1 MSLKFSR
8 QRESIR
14 GNLMNRT
21 DHPTADMI
29 YSDIRRIYPNIS
41 LGTVYRNL
49 ALLHEQGEIG
59 KITTTDGILHYDGN
73 INAHD
78 HFICKRCG
86 RITDLEPAGAE
97 NLKLQASR
105 DFPGRID
112 ECEITYYGTCADC
125 TQNENE
131 NN

>member
-14 GNLMNRT
+14 ENLMNRA

-49 ALLHEQGEIG
+49 ALLTEQGEIAR
-59 KITTTDGILHYDGN
+59 ITTPDGVLRYDRNIL
-73 INAHD
+73 AHD
-78 HFICKRCG
+78 HFFCRSCG
-86 RITDLEPAGAE
+86 KIIDLPPACTDE
-97 NLKLQASR
+97 LKAQAQDS
-105 DFPGRID
+105 FSGRID
-112 ECEITYYGTCADC
+112 DCEITFYGQCQECAD
-125 TQNENE
+125 Q
-131 NN
+131 